1 MVRFACSREVPMK
14 VQDLMSSRVAK
25 CSEHDSGE
33 RAAELMMVDDC
44 GAIPVVDDEELVV
57 GIVTDRDL
65 CMGAYRR
72 ARTLKKM
79 TVASLMSRDVAC
91 CNPNDDVRDAEELM
105 RAHHVRRLP
114 VVEATGRLVG
124 IVSLSD
130 FAREAAQEAQIEG
143 AENVRYEDVGKTLGM
158 IVGVGWPARIENVF
172 E

>member
-1 MVRFACSREVPMK
+1 MK
-14 VQDLMSSRVAK
+14 VQDLMCSKVAA
-25 CSEHDSGE
+25 CGPDDSGE

-44 GAIPVVDDEELVV
+44 GAIPVVDEDQLVI

-79 TVASLMSRDVAC
+79 SVTSLMTREVVC
-91 CNPNDDVRDAEELM
+91 CQPDDDVRDAEERM
-105 RAHHVRRLP
+105 RTHHVRRLP
-114 VVEATGRLVG
+114 VVDRAGRLVG

-130 FAREAAQEAQIEG
+130 FAREAAQEAQITGVDEI
-143 AENVRYEDVGKTLGM
+143 RYEDVGKTLGT